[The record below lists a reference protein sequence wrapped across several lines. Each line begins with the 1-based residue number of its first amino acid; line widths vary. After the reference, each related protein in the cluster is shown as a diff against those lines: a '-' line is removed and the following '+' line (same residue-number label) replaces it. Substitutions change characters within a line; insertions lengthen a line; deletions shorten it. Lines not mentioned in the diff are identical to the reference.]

1 MSASSVNTG
10 EATAWAVAYLADW
23 LRLGKTGSVTFHLH
37 RGTVGVVELKERVTR
52 EEQERVTREEPAS

>member
-1 MSASSVNTG
+1 MNANRTPV
-10 EATAWAVAYLADW
+10 ADVTAWAVGYLAEW

-52 EEQERVTREEPAS
+52 EEPAS

>member
-1 MSASSVNTG
+1 MTGNSVKSG
-10 EATAWAVAYLADW
+10 EVTDWAVAYLADW

-52 EEQERVTREEPAS
+52 EEPAS

>member
-37 RGTVGVVELKERVTR
+37 RGTVGVVELKQRM
-52 EEQERVTREEPAS
+52 TREEPAS